1 MVLGRC
7 CGLIC
12 VKYWIGWSCARM
24 DGRFHCKILWNKD
37 LGRRCFVARG
47 ARSDPGGG
55 ATAGSLRG
63 WISRTLSHCG
73 FFGILSKGCSSQ
85 GLRFLLWKAV
95 EISQLSLGH
104 FCGLPSSISS
114 AERCGSLMTSTCRLS
129 TGTSCRLAPFT
140 LRTPGGAEQPRT
152 QPLID
157 PAKGF

>member
-1 MVLGRC
+1 VVSGRR

-12 VKYWIGWSCARM
+12 VKYWIGWSYALR

-114 AERCGSLMTSTCRLS
+114 AERCGSPDDVDLQAVDWDELP
-129 TGTSCRLAPFT
+129 TGAVHFANSR
-140 LRTPGGAEQPRT
+140 RSGAT
-152 QPLID
+152 QD
-157 PAKGF
+157 TATN